1 MAILWKKLLIFVK
14 IADIPSTERPSQAIR
29 ITATLEEEPDQSSW
43 EEASV
48 AEEVA
53 VSAEVASE
61 AEVSEAVE
69 PEAGFKVRTSFVILS
84 IAKDLITSTLCT
96 QILHYTSF
104 RSE

>member
-14 IADIPSTERPSQAIR
+14 IADIPSTERPSQAIQ

-61 AEVSEAVE
+61 AEVSEEVVLE
-69 PEAGFKVRTSFVILS
+69 VDFKVCTSLS
-84 IAKDLITSTLCT
+84 S
-96 QILHYTSF
+96 
-104 RSE
+104 

>member
-1 MAILWKKLLIFVK
+1 MALLWKKLLIVVK
-14 IADIPSTERPSQAIR
+14 IADIPSTDRPNQATR

-61 AEVSEAVE
+61 AEVSEEVVL
-69 PEAGFKVRTSFVILS
+69 EADFKVCTSLS
-84 IAKDLITSTLCT
+84 S
-96 QILHYTSF
+96 
-104 RSE
+104 